1 MTPKYLELAEKA
13 RNLQAE
19 YKKRAAELDPL
30 RWRLI
35 EAQNE
40 ATAEWCRALYAAHA
54 SRVRRRALSHM
65 PGRQ

>member
-1 MTPKYLELAEKA
+1 MTPRYIELAEKA

-19 YKKRAAELDPL
+19 YEKRAAELDPL

-40 ATAEWCRALYAAHA
+40 ATAEWRRALYAAQTAA
-54 SRVRRRALSHM
+54 SL
-65 PGRQ
+65 

>member
-1 MTPKYLELAEKA
+1 MTPKYFELAEKA

-19 YKKRAAELDPL
+19 YEKRAAELDPL

-40 ATAEWCRALYAAHA
+40 ATAEWRRALYAAQTAA
-54 SRVRRRALSHM
+54 SL
-65 PGRQ
+65 